1 MKRRLE
7 TLARIGKL
15 QRQLHDLAAWRLA
28 QIGQRRDGLAE
39 DEQAT
44 WRAVGEGLAAYG
56 PLAEVAMGRIRR
68 LEAEIAA
75 ADAAYAAQ
83 SREAFKEGARA
94 KLAERAHDDLEGKFR
109 DQQQRRELAELIER
123 TLGKPPSSSE

>member
-1 MKRRLE
+1 VAAGADRAAARR
-7 TLARIGKL
+7 T
-15 QRQLHDLAAWRLA
+15 
-28 QIGQRRDGLAE
+28 RR

-56 PLAEVAMGRIRR
+56 PLAEVGDGAHPPARGRDR
-68 LEAEIAA
+68 AA

-123 TLGKPPSSSE
+123 TLGKPPSSSA